1 MKLLSKAQGYVALR
15 VGEVENKHIS
25 WKNSPRRK
33 KNAHREVQMC
43 NGKVQALKKA
53 VIMQPKRMG
62 CHEPALTRLSP
73 CNAWRKSAGL
83 FPLRQP
89 ENNLKCLEIF
99 ATFHARAKSQGAKTC
114 LQEQVFIE
122 YK

>member
-1 MKLLSKAQGYVALR
+1 MWPLGLVKWKTSTFLGKTVP
-15 VGEVENKHIS
+15 GE
-25 WKNSPRRK
+25 K

-53 VIMQPKRMG
+53 VIMQPKRIG

-99 ATFHARAKSQGAKTC
+99 ATFHACAKSQGAKTC